1 MRKNVRLNNVLFP
14 FWMLMLFP
22 VMWIIVLPGNFLI
35 DSIVL
40 LISMKILKISEKKK
54 VYKRS
59 ILKIFFIGIV
69 SDIVGSAHMLA
80 LILMEIG
87 SMGDEIYITLPA
99 VFISAILIFVLNYYV
114 TFKKFEKKTRLWMAL
129 IFALVTAPYTFMV
142 PSSLLY
148 R

>member
-69 SDIVGSAHMLA
+69 SDIVGSAYMLA